1 MRFDSSLSRMK
12 SVQKLRI
19 LLLRDRQVLILFSIW
34 NLRFELRLRIY
45 ISRPRTVT
53 LFRIWLQFTTRGRT
67 ESNNRIRLKQ
77 FFAKRLLV
85 SIRGNYSSKN
95 SSDNRFAYIFF
106 SISLLSFF
114 PSPLFFQNREQSFK
128 QKKRITVPATVHFS
142 ASNNIRYIRAVYIDD
157 SDVGGG
163 VKKLQWRERE

>member
-1 MRFDSSLSRMK
+1 M
-12 SVQKLRI
+12 
-19 LLLRDRQVLILFSIW
+19 
-34 NLRFELRLRIY
+34 
-45 ISRPRTVT
+45 
-53 LFRIWLQFTTRGRT
+53 QFTTRGRT

-77 FFAKRLLV
+77 FFAKRPLV
-85 SIRGNYSSKN
+85 SIRGNCSSKN

-106 SISLLSFF
+106 SISLPSFF

-163 VKKLQWRERE
+163 GVKKLQWRENKNKKKNLRTMHFRFLSSRKKKESRRISFSLIMNST